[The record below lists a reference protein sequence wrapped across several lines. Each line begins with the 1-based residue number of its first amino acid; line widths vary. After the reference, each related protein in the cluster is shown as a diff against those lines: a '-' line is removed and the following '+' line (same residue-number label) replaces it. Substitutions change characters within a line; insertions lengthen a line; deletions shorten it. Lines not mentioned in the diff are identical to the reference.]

1 MYRIYPLASR
11 AMFGAQTIAVLSFCS
26 LVLPL
31 CSTTMNREVSDQP
44 FSRPIFS
51 WLFIPDLWNF
61 NPILCTKPP
70 ISKSTSL
77 CLWRCDPIYRR
88 VVIFPPLVIHNV
100 IFKVSGTGLG
110 VKIVN
115 YWMRLSRMWRI
126 MQIRILRKP
135 NSMSFSIIHPKYFSF
150 LTSYLIVDFLQKFG
164 LFLGKHSGYK

>member
-1 MYRIYPLASR
+1 MLR
-11 AMFGAQTIAVLSFCS
+11 
-26 LVLPL
+26 L
-31 CSTTMNREVSDQP
+31 CSTTMNCNVSDQP

-61 NPILCTKPP
+61 NLILCTKPP

-77 CLWRCDPIYRR
+77 CLWTCDPIYRR
-88 VVIFPPLVIHNV
+88 VVIFSPLVIHKV
-100 IFKVSGTGLG
+100 IFKVSETGLG

-135 NSMSFSIIHPKYFSF
+135 NSMSFSIIHSKYISF
-150 LTSYLIVDFLQKFG
+150 LKSYLLVDFLQKFG

>member
-1 MYRIYPLASR
+1 MPTGKQSYVWGSNYCC
-11 AMFGAQTIAVLSFCS
+11 FKFCS
-26 LVLPL
+26 LVLRL
-31 CSTTMNREVSDQP
+31 CSTTMNCNVSDQP

-61 NPILCTKPP
+61 NLILCTKPP

-100 IFKVSGTGLG
+100 IFKVSETGLG

-135 NSMSFSIIHPKYFSF
+135 NSKSFSIIHSKYFSF
-150 LTSYLIVDFLQKFG
+150 LKSYLLVDFLQKFG